1 MLLRANGRAV
11 ESPLVVEGIKS
22 VVGDAS
28 VTNVVE
34 GAAVHE
40 TANVGAACRRAK
52 MRRCACHDMGETR
65 AVRLREH
72 VSLKK

>member
-1 MLLRANGRAV
+1 VLPKANGGAV
-11 ESPLVVEGIKS
+11 EGPLVVDGAKL

-40 TANVGAACRRAK
+40 TASIGTVCRKAKMARRA
-52 MRRCACHDMGETR
+52 CHVMGETR
-65 AVRLREH
+65 AVL
-72 VSLKK
+72 S